1 MRERPPGDTLAAM
14 TLDGAATDGATS
26 ATGTLRR
33 HFTVTGFLSEATHGG
48 RTALHW
54 HRLGIWL
61 PPGGHIEPDEDPVQA
76 VFREVL
82 EETGVPAEIVS
93 GGPTFAY
100 TSPPQLAPPAAMAV
114 YDIPRDSALDEPH
127 QHIDFIYFLRPAKP
141 SPTLPAEL
149 QWRWFDRDDL
159 AQSTELHEDVRELA
173 FAAIDA
179 AEAAAIAAR

>member
-1 MRERPPGDTLAAM
+1 VREACPDGTLAAM
-14 TLDGAATDGATS
+14 TGTAPPS
-26 ATGTLRR
+26 TLRR
-33 HFTVTGFLSEATHGG
+33 HFTVTGFLSEAAGGG

-82 EETGVPAEIVS
+82 EETGLEAEIVS
-93 GGPTFAY
+93 GGPAFGY
-100 TSPPQLAPPAAMAV
+100 TSPPPLAPPVAMAV
-114 YDIPRDSALDEPH
+114 YDIPRDGKLDEPH
-127 QHIDFIYFLRPAKP
+127 QHIDLIYFLRPVEA
-141 SPTLPAEL
+141 SPALPAEM

-159 AQSTELHEDVRELA
+159 SRSTELHEDVRELA
-173 FAAIDA
+173 LAAIDA

>member
-1 MRERPPGDTLAAM
+1 M
-14 TLDGAATDGATS
+14 TPDGAATDGATS

-33 HFTVTGFLSEATHGG
+33 HFTVTGFLSEAAHGG

-82 EETGVPAEIVS
+82 EETGVRAEIVS
-93 GGPTFAY
+93 GGPTFGY

-127 QHIDFIYFLRPAKP
+127 QHIDLIYFLRPVTT
-141 SPTLPAEL
+141 SPTLPTEM

-159 AQSTELHEDVRELA
+159 ARSTELHDDVRELA

-179 AEAAAIAAR
+179 AEAAAIAAS